1 MFIQCTWNRVS
12 PSFLEGKGFL
22 DARKTKSSPTIPPP
36 TPLTSICGTIIP
48 LLSCTFVKTSENP
61 SRPSI
66 PFQGLVVGTTDREER
81 FRIPS
86 QKKSEIF
93 LYVDLSSWQLK
104 NVNNTCSRFAPLSL
118 VSPRPCL
125 PQLFVR
131 SVFSICRHKP
141 NPR

>member
-12 PSFLEGKGFL
+12 PSFLDGKGFL

-86 QKKSEIF
+86 QKKRRNFSLCRSFIVATKECKQHVQSF
-93 LYVDLSSWQLK
+93 CTSVSRLSPSL
-104 NVNNTCSRFAPLSL
+104 FASALRA
-118 VSPRPCL
+118 VC
-125 PQLFVR
+125 F
-131 SVFSICRHKP
+131 
-141 NPR
+141 